1 MLIDLIN
8 PFKKHG
14 IDITKEKYKCY
25 EDCNMVLSKFKLNYI
40 NGFKPAYVIYKIDV
54 EIEYYYDIE
63 IIALTNKINSF
74 NLSIYEEKSD
84 SLSYNLDDLKR
95 LFKFTLYPKKNIY
108 IKILNNIKNET
119 LDLFKISVSKKK
131 YINQLISSENID

>member
-8 PFKKHG
+8 PFKKYG

-25 EDCNMVLSKFKLNYI
+25 EDCNMELSKFKLNYI
-40 NGFKPAYVIYKIDV
+40 NGFSPAYVIYKIDV